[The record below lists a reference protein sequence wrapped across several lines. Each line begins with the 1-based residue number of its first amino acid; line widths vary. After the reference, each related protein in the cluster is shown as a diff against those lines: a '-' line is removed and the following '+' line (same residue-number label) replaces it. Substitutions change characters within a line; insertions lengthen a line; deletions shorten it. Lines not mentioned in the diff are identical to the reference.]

1 MYEYVEKI
9 HKFIYYIF
17 FSDKGETLD
26 NDIKNSLM
34 TLFYG

>member
-1 MYEYVEKI
+1 MYEYIEKI
-9 HKFIYYIF
+9 HKFIYYIL
-17 FSDKGETLD
+17 FSNNDDTLD